1 MASRLYYKT
10 KKILKKYY
18 LLMLI
23 LIVFIIT
30 MCIPIPYIIECPG
43 NIIDLNTRII
53 LNTKIKTDG
62 SFNLTYV
69 SEKKAT
75 IFTFLLSKLNNNW
88 DAFEKSNSTGETSG
102 KLMLENSIS
111 NATYVA
117 YKSLSKDIKITDS
130 NVVVAYKN
138 SNSLTDLEVG
148 DIIKEV
154 NNKPINNIEEYINIV
169 NNSRVGDKLIIKTND
184 KEKYIEVQ
192 EKDSEN
198 NTYIYLLTNNKYD
211 VNVKTSFQGTESGAS
226 GGLMMALS
234 IYSKLIDYDLTSNK
248 IIAGTGTIEIDGTV
262 GAIDGIKYKLN
273 GAANNEADVFFV
285 PFDNYIEANKY
296 MKINNYDFELV
307 SIKTFDDA
315 LNYLKSEK

>member
-117 YKSLSKDIKITDS
+117 YKSLNKDIKITDS

-138 SNSLTDLEVG
+138 SNALTDLEVG

-154 NNKPINNIEEYINIV
+154 NNKPINNIEEYINVV
-169 NNSRVGDKLIIKTND
+169 NNSRVSDKLLIKTND
-184 KEKYIEVQ
+184 KEKYIEIQ
-192 EKDSEN
+192 EKDGEN
-198 NTYIYLLTNNKYD
+198 NTYIYLLANNKYD

-273 GAANNEADVFFV
+273 GAANNEVDVFFV

-296 MKINNYDFELV
+296 MKINNYDFDLV